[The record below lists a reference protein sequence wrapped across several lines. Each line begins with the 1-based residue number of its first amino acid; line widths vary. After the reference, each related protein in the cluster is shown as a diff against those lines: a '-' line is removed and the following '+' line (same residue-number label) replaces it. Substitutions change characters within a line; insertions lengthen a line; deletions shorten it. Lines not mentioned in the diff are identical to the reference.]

1 MFIPKSQLPASPRRK
16 AGKNSSKGR
25 APVGNLGFRT
35 AEVQLFARRRQ
46 RRLQLIRSDHG
57 LWSEAFR
64 ARVCGLQASRAKSN
78 QRCDLNRISTG
89 PRCGK
94 PGAPNF
100 IRPLPGAVGRVA
112 HERFLAQAE
121 QIVLA
126 HEAQDV
132 HQAVDAPEVSADP
145 PVAIKAIFERD
156 LLSFVVQ
163 IRFRPLRRTNFAKS
177 IEAGS
182 TMRCRKPFGSRC
194 SE

>member
-1 MFIPKSQLPASPRRK
+1 MFIPKSQLPARPRR
-16 AGKNSSKGR
+16 ARTQVKG
-25 APVGNLGFRT
+25 
-35 AEVQLFARRRQ
+35 EQQLVISGFARPKFSY
-46 RRLQLIRSDHG
+46 LHG
-57 LWSEAFR
+57 ADSADCNLFEAITASGARHFAR
-64 ARVCGLQASRAKSN
+64 ALCGLQASRAKSK
-78 QRCDLNRISTG
+78 QRRDLNRISTG
-89 PRCGK
+89 PHCGR

-100 IRPLPGAVGRVA
+100 IRLLPGAVGRVP

-145 PVAIKAIFERD
+145 PIAIKAIFERD
-156 LLSFVVQ
+156 LLGFVAQ